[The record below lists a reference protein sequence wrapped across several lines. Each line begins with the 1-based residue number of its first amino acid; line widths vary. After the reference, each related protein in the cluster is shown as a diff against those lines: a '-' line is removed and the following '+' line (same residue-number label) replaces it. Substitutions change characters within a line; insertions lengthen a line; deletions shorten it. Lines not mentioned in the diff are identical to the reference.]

1 MEIIRC
7 EDLSKIYRSGSAGVH
22 AVDGV
27 SLSFEQGS
35 FTAVTGK
42 SGSGKSTL
50 LHLLSGL
57 DRPTDGHVIYQD
69 NDLFQYNDN
78 QLSVLRRRRF
88 GFVFQAYNL
97 VRELT
102 AKENILLP
110 VMLDNRKADEAY
122 LKRLVE
128 MLGIEDR
135 LCHLPGAL
143 SGGQQQRVCIARA
156 LANKPAILFADEP
169 TGNLDGKTGREVLTL
184 MRTVSGEL
192 GITMILVTHDLSV
205 AEQADRIIRLEDG
218 RVAED
223 SANPDKGNNGVIA

>member
-1 MEIIRC
+1 MEILRC
-7 EDLSKIYRSGSAGVH
+7 DHLCKTYQSGSAAVH
-22 AVDGV
+22 AVDDIT
-27 SLSFEQGS
+27 LSFEQGS

-57 DRPTDGHVIYQD
+57 DRPTSGEVIYQD
-69 NDLFQYNDN
+69 NNLFRYNDN

-88 GFVFQAYNL
+88 GFVFQSYNL

-102 AKENILLP
+102 ARENILLP
-110 VMLDNRKADEAY
+110 VMLDNRKPDEAW
-122 LKRLVE
+122 LQRLID

-135 LCHLPGAL
+135 LEHLPGAL

-184 MRTVSGEL
+184 MRTVSLEL
-192 GITMILVTHDLSV
+192 GITMILVTHDLGV

-218 RVAED
+218 KVAGD
-223 SANPDKGNNGVIA
+223 SGIRKEALE

>member
-7 EDLSKIYRSGSAGVH
+7 ENLSKIYRSGSAAVH

-27 SLSFEQGS
+27 SLSFRQGS

-57 DRPTDGHVIYQD
+57 DRPTEGQVIYQE
-69 NDLFQYNDN
+69 NDLFRYNEN

-102 AKENILLP
+102 AQENILLP
-110 VMLDNRKADEAY
+110 VMLDHRKPDEEY
-122 LKRLVE
+122 LKRLTD
-128 MLGIEDR
+128 MLGIDDR
-135 LCHLPGAL
+135 LTHLPGAL

-169 TGNLDGKTGREVLTL
+169 TGNLDGRTGREVLTL
-184 MRTVSGEL
+184 MRTVSNEL
-192 GITMILVTHDLSV
+192 GITMILVTHDTGV

-223 SANPDKGNNGVIA
+223 SGVMA

>member
-7 EDLSKIYRSGSAGVH
+7 ENLSKIYRGGGAGVH

-35 FTAVTGK
+35 FTAITGK

-57 DRPTDGHVIYQD
+57 DRPTSGQVIYQEK
-69 NDLFQYNDN
+69 NLFQYNDN
-78 QLSVLRRRRF
+78 QLAVLRRRRF

-102 AKENILLP
+102 AQENILLP
-110 VMLDNRKADEAY
+110 VMLDNRKPDEAY
-122 LKRLVE
+122 LKRLVD

-135 LCHLPGAL
+135 LGHLPGAL

-169 TGNLDGKTGREVLTL
+169 TGNLDGRTGREVLTL
-184 MRTVSGEL
+184 MRAVSNEL

-205 AEQADRIIRLEDG
+205 AEQADRIVRLEDG
-218 RVAED
+218 RIAEN
-223 SANPDKGNNGVIA
+223 SSREEAR

>member
-7 EDLSKIYRSGSAGVH
+7 EELSKTYGSGTDAVH
-22 AVDGV
+22 AVDCV

-57 DRPTDGHVIYQD
+57 DRPDGGSVAYQGK
-69 NDLFQYNDN
+69 NLFQYNDN

-102 AKENILLP
+102 AQENILLP
-110 VMLDNRKADEAY
+110 VMLDNRRPDEDY
-122 LKRLVE
+122 LKRIVD

-135 LCHLPGAL
+135 LGHLPGAM

-184 MRTVSGEL
+184 MRTVSMEL
-192 GITMILVTHDLSV
+192 GITMILVTHDLGV

-223 SANPDKGNNGVIA
+223 SAADHDGTVGF

>member
-1 MEIIRC
+1 MELIRC
-7 EDLSKIYRSGSAGVH
+7 EELSKIYQSGGAPVH

-57 DRPTDGHVIYQD
+57 DRPTSGRVVYQGK
-69 NDLFQYNDN
+69 NLFQYNDN
-78 QLSVLRRRRF
+78 ELSVMRRRRF

-97 VRELT
+97 VRELS
-102 AKENILLP
+102 AQENILLP
-110 VMLDNRKADEAY
+110 VMLDNRKPDEAY
-122 LKRLVE
+122 LKRLVS

-135 LCHLPGAL
+135 LGHLPGAL

-156 LANKPAILFADEP
+156 LANKPVLLFADEP

-184 MRTVSGEL
+184 MRTVSDEL
-192 GITMILVTHDLSV
+192 GITMVLVTHDLGV
-205 AEQADRIIRLEDG
+205 AEQADRVIRLEDG

-223 SANPDKGNNGVIA
+223 SANTNGGAVVL

>member
-7 EDLSKIYRSGSAGVH
+7 EDLSKIYQSGGTGVH

-27 SLSFEQGS
+27 SLAFEQGS

-57 DRPTDGHVIYQD
+57 DRPTEGRVLYQGE
-69 NDLFQYNDN
+69 DLFRLNDD

-102 AKENILLP
+102 AQENILLP
-110 VMLDNRKADEAY
+110 VMLDDRKPDQNY

-135 LCHLPGAL
+135 LGHLPGAL

-156 LANKPAILFADEP
+156 LANKPAVLFADEP

-184 MRTVSGEL
+184 MRTVSSEL
-192 GITMILVTHDLSV
+192 GITMILVTHDMGV
-205 AEQADRIIRLEDG
+205 AEQADRVIRLEDG

-223 SANPDKGNNGVIA
+223 SLNPDSGVTA

>member
-7 EDLSKIYRSGSAGVH
+7 ENLTKIYRSGTSGVH

-57 DRPTDGHVIYQD
+57 DRPTGGSVFYRGNNLFACSD
-69 NDLFQYNDN
+69 NE
-78 QLSVLRRRRF
+78 LSVLRRRRF

-102 AKENILLP
+102 AQENILLP
-110 VMLDNRKADEAY
+110 VMLDNRKADEDY
-122 LKRLVE
+122 VKRLVE

-135 LCHLPGAL
+135 LGHLPGAL

-156 LANKPAILFADEP
+156 LANKPSILFADEP

-184 MRTVSGEL
+184 MRTVSIEL
-192 GITMILVTHDLSV
+192 GITMILVTHDLGV

-223 SANPDKGNNGVIA
+223 SGAGTVIG

>member
-1 MEIIRC
+1 MEMIRC
-7 EDLSKIYRSGSAGVH
+7 EDLMKTYGSGTGAVH

-57 DRPTDGHVIYQD
+57 DRPTSGKVIYQD
-69 NDLFQYNDN
+69 NNLFQYNDN

-102 AKENILLP
+102 AQENILLP
-110 VMLDNRKADEAY
+110 VMLDNRKPDEAY

-128 MLGIEDR
+128 MLKDR
-135 LCHLPGAL
+135 KPL
-143 SGGQQQRVCIARA
+143 SLNVVTLLDKPDRRVVEMKA
-156 LANKPAILFADEP
+156 
-169 TGNLDGKTGREVLTL
+169 
-184 MRTVSGEL
+184 
-192 GITMILVTHDLSV
+192 DLSLFT
-205 AEQADRIIRLEDG
+205 I
-218 RVAED
+218 
-223 SANPDKGNNGVIA
+223 PDKFVIGYGLDCAEYYRNLPYIGEYGEG

>member
-7 EDLSKIYRSGSAGVH
+7 EDLTKIYRSGTAGIH
-22 AVDGV
+22 AVDGI
-27 SLSFEQGS
+27 SLSFEQGG

-57 DRPTDGHVIYQD
+57 DRPTEGHVLYQD
-69 NDLFQYNDN
+69 NDLFRYNDS

-102 AKENILLP
+102 ARENILLP
-110 VMLDNRKADEAY
+110 VMLDNRDADEAY
-122 LKRLVE
+122 LKRLVD
-128 MLGIEDR
+128 MLGIGDR
-135 LCHLPGAL
+135 LGHLPGAL

-184 MRTVSGEL
+184 MRTVSNEL
-192 GITMILVTHDLSV
+192 GITMILVTHDLGA

-223 SANPDKGNNGVIA
+223 SADPDDEVTA

>member
-1 MEIIRC
+1 MEILRC
-7 EDLSKIYRSGSAGVH
+7 DHLCKTYQSGSAAVH
-22 AVDGV
+22 AVDDIT
-27 SLSFEQGS
+27 LSFEQGS

-57 DRPTDGHVIYQD
+57 DRPTSGEVIYQD
-69 NDLFQYNDN
+69 NNLFRYNDN

-88 GFVFQAYNL
+88 GFVFQSYNL

-102 AKENILLP
+102 ARENILLP
-110 VMLDNRKADEAY
+110 VMLDNRKPDEAW
-122 LKRLVE
+122 LKRLID
-128 MLGIEDR
+128 MLGIGDR
-135 LCHLPGAL
+135 LEHLPGAL

-184 MRTVSGEL
+184 MRTVSLEL
-192 GITMILVTHDLSV
+192 GITMILVTHDLGV

-218 RVAED
+218 KVAGD
-223 SANPDKGNNGVIA
+223 SGIRKEALE

>member
-7 EDLSKIYRSGSAGVH
+7 EDLTKIYRSGSDGIH
-22 AVDGV
+22 AVDGI

-50 LHLLSGL
+50 LHLLSAL
-57 DRPTDGHVIYQD
+57 DRPTDGRVIYQG
-69 NDLFQYNDN
+69 NNLFEYSDN

-102 AKENILLP
+102 AQENILLP
-110 VMLDNRKADEAY
+110 VMLDDRKADEEY
-122 LKRLVE
+122 IRRLVD

-135 LCHLPGAL
+135 LGHLPGAL

-184 MRTVSGEL
+184 MRTVSSEL
-192 GITMILVTHDLSV
+192 GITMILVTHDMGV

-218 RVAED
+218 KVAED
-223 SANPDKGNNGVIA
+223 SLGAVTL

>member
-1 MEIIRC
+1 MEILRGDPLC
-7 EDLSKIYRSGSAGVH
+7 KTYRSGSSAVH
-22 AVDGV
+22 AVDDI

-57 DRPTDGHVIYQD
+57 DRPTSGQVIYQD
-69 NDLFQYNDN
+69 NDLFRYNDN

-88 GFVFQAYNL
+88 GFVFQSYNL

-102 AKENILLP
+102 AQENILLP
-110 VMLDNRKADEAY
+110 VMLDNRKPDDAW
-122 LKRLVE
+122 LKRLID
-128 MLGIEDR
+128 MLGIGDR
-135 LCHLPGAL
+135 LEHLPGAL

-184 MRTVSGEL
+184 MRTVSMEL
-192 GITMILVTHDLSV
+192 GITMVLVTHDLGV

-218 RVAED
+218 KVAGD
-223 SANPDKGNNGVIA
+223 SGIRKEALE

>member
-7 EDLSKIYRSGSAGVH
+7 EDLTKIYRSGTDGIH

-50 LHLLSGL
+50 LHLLSAL
-57 DRPTDGHVIYQD
+57 DRPTDGRVIYQG
-69 NDLFQYNDN
+69 NNLFEYSDN

-102 AKENILLP
+102 AQENILLP
-110 VMLDNRKADEAY
+110 VMLDDRKADEEY
-122 LKRLVE
+122 IRRLVD

-135 LCHLPGAL
+135 LGHLPGAL

-184 MRTVSGEL
+184 MRTVSSEL
-192 GITMILVTHDLSV
+192 GITMILVTHDMGV

-218 RVAED
+218 KVAED
-223 SANPDKGNNGVIA
+223 SLGAVTL

>member
-7 EDLSKIYRSGSAGVH
+7 EDLSKIYQSGSAAVH
-22 AVDGV
+22 AVDGI
-27 SLSFEQGS
+27 SLSFDQGS

-57 DRPTDGHVIYQD
+57 DRPTSGRVMYQD

-102 AKENILLP
+102 AQENILLP
-110 VMLDNRKADEAY
+110 VMLDNRKPDEAY
-122 LKRLVE
+122 IGRLVDI
-128 MLGIEDR
+128 LGISDR
-135 LCHLPGAL
+135 LGHLPGAL
-143 SGGQQQRVCIARA
+143 SGGQQQRVCVARA

-169 TGNLDGKTGREVLTL
+169 TGNLDGKTGREVLAL
-184 MRTVSGEL
+184 MRTVSNEL
-192 GITMILVTHDLSV
+192 AITMILVTHDLGV
-205 AEQADRIIRLEDG
+205 AEQAERIIRLEDG
-218 RVAED
+218 KVAED
-223 SANPDKGNNGVIA
+223 SAAARRGTSA

>member
-7 EDLSKIYRSGSAGVH
+7 EALSKIYRSGDSGVH

-57 DRPTDGHVIYQD
+57 DRPTEGRVIYQD
-69 NDLFQYNDN
+69 NDLFAYNDN

-102 AKENILLP
+102 AQENILLP

-122 LKRLVE
+122 LKRLVD

-135 LCHLPGAL
+135 LGHLPGAL

-184 MRTVSGEL
+184 MRTVSSEL
-192 GITMILVTHDLSV
+192 GITMILVTHDLGV
-205 AEQADRIIRLEDG
+205 AEQADRIIRLGDG
-218 RVAED
+218 KVAED
-223 SANPDKGNNGVIA
+223 SLSPDSGVIA

>member
-1 MEIIRC
+1 MEIVRC
-7 EDLSKIYRSGSAGVH
+7 ENLSKIYRSGSAAVH
-22 AVDGV
+22 AVDDV

-35 FTAVTGK
+35 FTAITGK

-57 DRPTDGHVIYQD
+57 DRPTSGQVIYQEK
-69 NDLFQYNDN
+69 NLFQYNDN

-102 AKENILLP
+102 AQENILLP
-110 VMLDNRKADEAY
+110 VMLDNRKPDEAY
-122 LKRLVE
+122 LKRLVD

-135 LCHLPGAL
+135 LGHLPGAL

-169 TGNLDGKTGREVLTL
+169 TGNLDGRTGREVLTL
-184 MRTVSGEL
+184 MRAISNEL

-205 AEQADRIIRLEDG
+205 AEQADRIVRLEDG
-218 RVAED
+218 KVAED
-223 SANPDKGNNGVIA
+223 SGSSREEAR